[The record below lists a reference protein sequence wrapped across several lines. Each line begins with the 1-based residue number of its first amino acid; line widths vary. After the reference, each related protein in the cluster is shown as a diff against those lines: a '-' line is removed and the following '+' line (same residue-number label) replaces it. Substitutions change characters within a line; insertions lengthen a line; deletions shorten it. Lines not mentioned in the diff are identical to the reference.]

1 MPQVPNNVKFGV
13 PLMFASLVVFAIAL
27 WGGAQLIKSDE
38 AAATDGAANGGNG
51 TPAGPDEVTVVAR
64 NILFV
69 QRTLTAN
76 SGALFTVTL
85 DNQDAGVLH
94 NIAFYTNRSATQ
106 PLVPGQSVG
115 EIFAGVAQ
123 RTMSF
128 TPPRAGSFFY
138 RCDVHPDSMTGT
150 LTVN

>member
-13 PLMFASLVVFAIAL
+13 PLMVASFVVFAIAL

-38 AAATDGAANGGNG
+38 AAATDGAVDGGNG
-51 TPAGPDEVTVVAR
+51 GGGGPVEVTVVAR
-64 NILFV
+64 NLQFDK
-69 QRTLTAN
+69 RTLTAN
-76 SGALFTVTL
+76 AGASFAVTL

-94 NIAFYTNRSATQ
+94 NIAFYSARAATQ

-115 EIFAGVAQ
+115 ELFAGAAQ
-123 RTMSF
+123 RTLTF